1 MLLVA
6 VVVRSSDRGAVARL
20 VVADPLAEEADRLG
34 VGAHLEVEEALAVE
48 VFRITTLDLAAAVGS
63 KDYWRSSESVASGL

>member
-6 VVVRSSDRGAVARL
+6 VVVRSSDRGAVARS

-48 VFRITTLDLAAAVGS
+48 EFRITTLDLAAAVGS
-63 KDYWRSSESVASGL
+63 RDNWRSSESVASGL

>member
-63 KDYWRSSESVASGL
+63 RDYWR

>member
-1 MLLVA
+1 MA
-6 VVVRSSDRGAVARL
+6 RS

-48 VFRITTLDLAAAVGS
+48 EFRITTLDLAAAVGS
-63 KDYWRSSESVASGL
+63 QDYWRSSESVASGR